1 MSDTVA
7 LARRL
12 NKNCECIGTDVPAL
26 QDRLDVATSHPH
38 LFSDVPVF
46 IAGHHVRQMQA
57 VISAVE
63 RVTALPAYREE
74 VLARAPA
81 IARRAPAA
89 LGVFFGY
96 DFHIGDDGP
105 SLIEINTN
113 AGGAL
118 LNVEMLLA
126 QQACCV
132 PVAHYLRRA
141 PSAECVATSFV
152 DMFRMEW
159 QRARGTALLRTIA
172 IVDDSPAGQ
181 YLYPEFELA
190 RALFEANGIHASIAD
205 ARDLN
210 VVGKSLTYRG
220 FGVDLVYN
228 RTTDFYLADPGHSA
242 LTEAYER
249 DLAVVTPHPHAHA
262 LYSNK
267 SNLVLFSDRDSL
279 RAMGS
284 LEADADILVRGVPR
298 TLAVVGSEERWWDE
312 RKRWF
317 FKPTDG
323 FGSRGTYRGDKI
335 TRRAFGDVMRGNY
348 IAQNIVP
355 PSERRRA
362 DPGGHAT
369 FKLDVRGY
377 AYAGELQLLAARLY
391 QGQTTNFRSAGGGFA
406 PVYVLES

>member
-12 NKNCECIGTDVPAL
+12 NQDCECIGTDVPAL

-38 LFSDVPVF
+38 LFSNVPVF

-57 VISAVE
+57 VIAAVE
-63 RVTALPAYREE
+63 RVTALPAFREE
-74 VLARAPA
+74 VLARAPV
-81 IARRAPAA
+81 IARRAPPA

-96 DFHIGDDGP
+96 DFHVGDDGP

-113 AGGAL
+113 AGGAF

-132 PVAHYLRRA
+132 PVAHYLRLA
-141 PSAECVATSFV
+141 PSAGSIAASIVG
-152 DMFRMEW
+152 MFLKEW
-159 QRARGTALLRTIA
+159 QRARATAPLRSIA

-181 YLYPEFELA
+181 YLYPELKLA
-190 RALFEANGIHASIAD
+190 RALFEANDIHAFIAD
-205 ARDLN
+205 ARDLS
-210 VVGKSLTYRG
+210 VVGKSLTHRG
-220 FGVDLVYN
+220 VGIDLVYN
-228 RTTDFYLADPGHSA
+228 RTTDFYLADPGHAA
-242 LTEAYER
+242 LTEAYEH

-267 SNLVLFSDRDSL
+267 RNLVLFSDRTSL
-279 RAMGS
+279 RAMGT
-284 LEADADILVRGVPR
+284 LEADAEILVRGVPR
-298 TLAVVGSEERWWDE
+298 ALAVVGSEERWWDE

-335 TRRAFGDVMRGNY
+335 TRRVFGDVMRGNY

-362 DPGGHAT
+362 DPEGHAT
-369 FKLDVRGY
+369 FKLDVRSY

-406 PVYVLES
+406 PVYVLER